1 MITIKANK
9 VKIVNAL
16 ISAWGCAHQHG
27 EAVEIVANGATE
39 DEARRN
45 IGSALMALGDGN
57 WTDADISV
65 RKVDTADDIFAEPA
79 DTSRAYAASI
89 VVDVAL

>member
-1 MITIKANK
+1 MNTIKANK

-16 ISAWGCAHQHG
+16 ISAWAYANQHG

-57 WTDADISV
+57 WTADDISV
-65 RKVDTADDIFAEPA
+65 QKVDTEDDVFAEPA
-79 DTSRAYAASI
+79 DPSRAYAASI
-89 VVDVAL
+89 VINIAL

>member
-1 MITIKANK
+1 MNTIKANK
-9 VKIVNAL
+9 VKIANVL
-16 ISAWGCAHQHG
+16 VSAWAWAHQHG

-57 WTDADISV
+57 WMAADISV
-65 RKVDTADDIFAEPA
+65 QKVDTMDDVFAGPA
-79 DTSRAYAASI
+79 DPSRAYVASI
-89 VVDVAL
+89 VIDITL

>member
-1 MITIKANK
+1 MNTIKANK
-9 VKIVNAL
+9 VKIVNVL
-16 ISAWGCAHQHG
+16 ISAWAYAHQYG

-45 IGSALMALGDGN
+45 IAGALMALGDGN

-65 RKVDTADDIFAEPA
+65 QKVDTADDIFAGPA
-79 DTSRAYAASI
+79 DPSRAYAASI
-89 VVDVAL
+89 VIDIAL

>member
-1 MITIKANK
+1 MNIIKANK

-16 ISAWGCAHQHG
+16 VSAWAYAHQHG

-45 IGSALMALGDGN
+45 IGSALMALGDGE
-57 WTDADISV
+57 WTDADVSV
-65 RKVDTADDIFAEPA
+65 QKVDTADDIFAEPA
-79 DTSRAYAASI
+79 DPSRAYAASI
-89 VVDVAL
+89 VVDIAL

>member
-1 MITIKANK
+1 MNTIKANK

-16 ISAWGCAHQHG
+16 VSAWACAHQHG

-45 IGSALMALGDGN
+45 IGSALMALGDGSR
-57 WTDADISV
+57 TDADITV
-65 RKVDTADDIFAEPA
+65 QKVATADDIFAEPA
-79 DTSRAYAASI
+79 DPSRAYAASI
-89 VVDVAL
+89 VIDIAL